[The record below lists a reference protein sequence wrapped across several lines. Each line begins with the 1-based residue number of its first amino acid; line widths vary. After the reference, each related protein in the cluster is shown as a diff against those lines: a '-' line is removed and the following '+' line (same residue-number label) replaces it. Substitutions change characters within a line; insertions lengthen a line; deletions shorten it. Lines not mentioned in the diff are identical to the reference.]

1 MNKASVALIALNLAV
16 LPAWM
21 MVLKDDQVSVKTE
34 VQESTQRVSES
45 ASEKTTSKKFKP
57 TTKQKADRQQRLSAN
72 FFLPIL
78 GERNSL
84 SDMVDGMITKN
95 LPNRLRINKSFDEL
109 LKELY
114 PDISDEERKERKSR
128 FKEIM
133 GDYVKELYNI
143 QRGTSTDGDQAT
155 AQIHMK
161 QRLAKELQLSDAE
174 LQLIDDKERE
184 RKTKEQLSVFEGLL
198 IRDQDKL
205 SEDQKASL
213 NGLLLGEQ
221 VTLFDE
227 GIGLNEAMDKSDR
240 TLESAEEVLNS
251 DQLEHFRNFQEFH
264 WHSYDMPEMNDMPG
278 MF

>member
-1 MNKASVALIALNLAV
+1 
-16 LPAWM
+16 
-21 MVLKDDQVSVKTE
+21 MVLKEQPLASATTGKAPLVKT
-34 VQESTQRVSES
+34 QPLDKLAKKTQVKKKYKS
-45 ASEKTTSKKFKP
+45 A
-57 TTKQKADRQQRLSAN
+57 KQKSERQQRLSAN

-84 SDMVDGMITKN
+84 SDMVDGMITEN
-95 LPNRLRINKSFDEL
+95 LPNRLRINKSFNEL
-109 LKELY
+109 LKEFY
-114 PDISDEERKERKSR
+114 PDMSDEELKERKGR

-133 GDYVKELYNI
+133 GDYVKELYAL
-143 QRGTSTDGDQAT
+143 QRGTATGGDQAT

-174 LQLIDDKERE
+174 LQLIDDKERD
-184 RKTKEQLSVFEGLL
+184 RKTKEQLSVFESLL

-205 SEDQKASL
+205 SEEQKSSL
-213 NGLLLGEQ
+213 NELLLNEQ

-227 GIGLNEAMDKSDR
+227 GVDLNEAMDKSDR
-240 TLESAEEVLNS
+240 TLESAEEVLNA

-278 MF
+278 SF